1 MLLQVVAL
9 LLFGGS
15 PFSASMLETKD
26 AVLASEIALVSESWA
41 STTGTAVPA
50 QLQSASEA
58 RVAAVIFCQSLA
70 DMAQPLSNRRIAGDA
85 SEAQSGRP
93 AAPRRAA
100 MQAGALLLSRIMD
113 ASLADKDV
121 QGTVPFKGSAVHR
134 KKTRVWQAL
143 VVLTQF
149 HEAAGGALTV
159 EDVLSTLQQGEVAS
173 IKQYQEAGASH
184 GLPVSAS
191 TLRGTVERLVDFRV
205 AGGRTSDLLHV
216 HMH

>member
-1 MLLQVVAL
+1 VLLQVVAL

-121 QGTVPFKGSAVHR
+121 QGTV
-134 KKTRVWQAL
+134 
-143 VVLTQF
+143 
-149 HEAAGGALTV
+149 
-159 EDVLSTLQQGEVAS
+159 LSTLQQGEVAS